1 MESKYQVLRHLNI
14 KGKEFFYYSIRNIEG
29 EKKIS
34 KLPLSIKI
42 ILESLIRN
50 FDGKTVTDEDIE
62 NLINWNPKKPSDS
75 EIPFTVSRVLMQDFT
90 GVPAVVDLAAM
101 RNKVKEMKKD
111 PEVINPLVPVDLVID
126 HSVQVDFFGTG
137 EAFQEN
143 QDMEF
148 ERNSERYRFL
158 KWAQKAFKNLRIV
171 PPSVGIVHQVNLEYL
186 GQVVMTKNNNGKE
199 IAYPDSLVGT
209 DSHTTMINGLGIVG
223 WGVGGIEAEA
233 AMLGQPVTFK
243 TPEVV
248 GVNLTGKLNAGVTA
262 TDLVLNLTEL
272 LRKHN
277 VVGKFV
283 EFFGEGV
290 KYLSLPDRATLS
302 NMCPE
307 YGATMALF
315 PVDSETLSYLRLTGR
330 SEEHME
336 LVEKYQKEQ
345 GIFGTDSEAEYS
357 EVVDMNLSKIRPSVS
372 GPKLPQQRVDLE
384 NIGNSFMKFMEESGQ
399 QTETRNGLTKFIEES
414 GQHAEIGI
422 RQKRVLLK
430 SAEISMNGKSEML
443 MDGDVVIAAIT
454 SCTNTSNPRVMVGAG
469 LLAKKAVELGL
480 KVNPKVK
487 TSLAPGSRV
496 VTEYLNKSGLQ
507 DYLDKLGFYLVGYGC
522 TTCIGNSG
530 PLDTSIE
537 KAIVDNKLNTAAVL
551 SGNRNFEARIHRN
564 VRANYL
570 MSPPLVVAFALAGK
584 ITTDLHAEPLGISKS
599 GKEVYLKEIW
609 PTEDEITDVINRSLD
624 RNMFVE
630 KYSNL
635 DVYNKKWE
643 SLQAPKGE
651 IYDWDPK
658 STYIRRVPFF
668 DTFNPKDILQV
679 SQIKDARP
687 LLFLG
692 DSVTT
697 DHISPAG
704 AIGKDSPAGKYLIE
718 NGIEPKD
725 FNSYGS
731 RRGNHEVMMRGTFA
745 NNRIRNLMV
754 EREGGFTE
762 HYPDGKETTVY
773 DAAVQY
779 MKDGIPLVVFAGVEY
794 GTGSSRDW
802 AAKGPLLLG
811 VKVVVAKSYER
822 IHRSNLVGMG
832 ILPLQFNEGDANS
845 LNIDKTKPV
854 SISIKGSFKPMAKAE
869 MEYTDK
875 TGKKSRTDLTVRIDT
890 PVEVDYFQSGGI
902 LNFVLK
908 RFVS

>member
-1 MESKYQVLRHLNI
+1 MESKYQVLRKL
-14 KGKEFFYYSIRNIEG
+14 KVKDKDFSYYSLKEIDKD
-29 EKKIS
+29 KKIS
-34 KLPLSIKI
+34 KLPVSIRV

-50 FDGKTVTDEDIE
+50 FDGKTVSEEDIE

-126 HSVQVDFFGTG
+126 HSVQVDFFGT
-137 EAFQEN
+137 EESFQEN
-143 QDMEF
+143 QDREF

-158 KWAQKAFKNLRIV
+158 KWAQKAFKNMRIV

-186 GQVVMTKNNNGKE
+186 GQVVMTKQEGGKN

-248 GVNLTGKLNAGVTA
+248 GVNLTGKLKPGVTA
-262 TDLVLNLTEL
+262 TDLVLTLTEL

-283 EFFGEGV
+283 EFFGNGIGS
-290 KYLSLPDRATLS
+290 LALPDRATLS

-315 PVDSETLSYLRLTGR
+315 PVDSETLNYLRITGR
-330 SEEHME
+330 SEEQIE
-336 LVEKYQKEQ
+336 LVEKYLKEQ
-345 GIFGTDSEAEYS
+345 GLFGTETASTFS
-357 EVVDMNLSKIRPSVS
+357 EVIDLNLSNVKPSVS

-399 QTETRNGLTKFIEES
+399 QTETGN
-414 GQHAEIGI
+414 
-422 RQKRVLLK
+422 RQKQVLLK
-430 SAEISMNGKSEML
+430 SAEISLHGKSETL

-496 VTEYLNKSGLQ
+496 VTEYLDKSGLQ
-507 DYLDKLGFYLVGYGC
+507 EYLDKLGFYLVGYGC

-530 PLDTSIE
+530 PLDDNIE
-537 KAIVDNKLNTAAVL
+537 KAIIDNKLNTAAVL

-584 ITTDLHAEPLGISKS
+584 ITTDLSNEPLGLTAS
-599 GKEVYLKEIW
+599 GKKVYLKDVW
-609 PTEDEITDVINRSLD
+609 PSEDEISEVINSSLD

-643 SLQAPKGE
+643 SLEAPKGE

-668 DTFNPKDILQV
+668 DTFNPKQV
-679 SQIKDARP
+679 IEVKQIKDARP
-687 LLFLG
+687 LLVMG

-704 AIGKDSPAGKYLIE
+704 AIGKDSPAGKYLIA

-754 EREGGFTE
+754 EKEGGFTK
-762 HYPDGKETTVY
+762 HYPEGKETTVY

-779 MKDGIPLVVFAGVEY
+779 MKDNVPLVVFAGVEY

-811 VKVVVAKSYER
+811 IKAAVAKSYER
-822 IHRSNLVGMG
+822 IHRSNLIGMG
-832 ILPLQFNEGDANS
+832 VLPLQFNEGDAKS
-845 LNIDKTKPV
+845 LNMDETKPV
-854 SISIKGSFKPMAKAE
+854 TINIEGSLKPMCKAE
-869 MEYTDK
+869 MEFTDRS
-875 TGKKSRTDLTVRIDT
+875 GKKSKTALTVRLDT
-890 PVEVDYFQSGGI
+890 PVEVEYFLSGGI

>member
-1 MESKYQVLRHLNI
+1 MESKYQVLRKL
-14 KGKEFFYYSIRNIEG
+14 KVKDKDFSYYSLKEIDKD
-29 EKKIS
+29 KKIS
-34 KLPLSIKI
+34 KLPVSIRV

-50 FDGKTVTDEDIE
+50 FDGKTVSEEDIE

-126 HSVQVDFFGTG
+126 HSVQVDFFGT
-137 EAFQEN
+137 EESFQEN
-143 QDMEF
+143 QDREF

-158 KWAQKAFKNLRIV
+158 KWAQKAFKNMRIV

-186 GQVVMTKNNNGKE
+186 GQVVMTKQEGGKN

-248 GVNLTGKLNAGVTA
+248 GVNLTGKLKPGVTA
-262 TDLVLNLTEL
+262 TDLVLTLTEL

-283 EFFGEGV
+283 EFFGNGIGS
-290 KYLSLPDRATLS
+290 LALPDRATLS

-315 PVDSETLSYLRLTGR
+315 PVDSETLNYLRITGR
-330 SEEHME
+330 SEEQIE
-336 LVEKYQKEQ
+336 LVEKYLKEQ
-345 GIFGTDSEAEYS
+345 GLFGTETASTFS
-357 EVVDMNLSKIRPSVS
+357 EVIDLNLSNVKPSVS

-399 QTETRNGLTKFIEES
+399 QTETGN
-414 GQHAEIGI
+414 
-422 RQKRVLLK
+422 RQKQVLLK
-430 SAEISMNGKSEML
+430 SAEISLHGKSETL

-496 VTEYLNKSGLQ
+496 VTEYLDKSGLQ
-507 DYLDKLGFYLVGYGC
+507 EYLDKLGFYLVGYGC

-530 PLDTSIE
+530 PLDDNIE
-537 KAIVDNKLNTAAVL
+537 KAIIDNKLNTAAVL

-564 VRANYL
+564 IRANYL

-584 ITTDLHAEPLGISKS
+584 ITTDLSNEPLGLTAS
-599 GKEVYLKEIW
+599 GKKVYLKDVW
-609 PTEDEITDVINRSLD
+609 PSEDEISEVINSSLD

-643 SLQAPKGE
+643 SLEAPKGE

-668 DTFNPKDILQV
+668 DTFNPKQV
-679 SQIKDARP
+679 IEVKQIKDARP
-687 LLFLG
+687 LLVMG

-704 AIGKDSPAGKYLIE
+704 AIGKDSPAGKYLIA

-754 EREGGFTE
+754 EKEGGFTK
-762 HYPDGKETTVY
+762 HYPEGKETTVY

-779 MKDGIPLVVFAGVEY
+779 MKDNVPLVVFAGVEY

-811 VKVVVAKSYER
+811 IKAAVAKSYER
-822 IHRSNLVGMG
+822 IHRSNLIGMG
-832 ILPLQFNEGDANS
+832 VLPLQFNEGDAKS
-845 LNIDKTKPV
+845 LNMDETKPV
-854 SISIKGSFKPMAKAE
+854 TINIEGSLKPMCKAE
-869 MEYTDK
+869 MEFTDRSGQKSK
-875 TGKKSRTDLTVRIDT
+875 TALTVRLDT
-890 PVEVDYFQSGGI
+890 PVEVEYFLSGGI

>member
-1 MESKYQVLRHLNI
+1 MESKYQVLR
-14 KGKEFFYYSIRNIEG
+14 KFKVRGKDFSYYSLKEIDRDG
-29 EKKIS
+29 KIS
-34 KLPLSIKI
+34 KLPVSIRI

-50 FDGKTVTDEDIE
+50 FDGKTVREEDIE

-101 RNKVKEMKKD
+101 RNKVKEMNKD

-126 HSVQVDFFGTG
+126 HSVQVDFFGT
-137 EAFQEN
+137 EESFQEN
-143 QDMEF
+143 QDREF

-158 KWAQKAFKNLRIV
+158 KWAQKAFKNMRIV

-186 GQVVMTKNNNGKE
+186 GQVVMTKQDGGENL
-199 IAYPDSLVGT
+199 AYPDSLVGT

-248 GVNLTGKLNAGVTA
+248 GVNLTGKLKPGVTA
-262 TDLVLNLTEL
+262 TDLVLTLTEL

-283 EFFGEGV
+283 EFFGNGIGS
-290 KYLSLPDRATLS
+290 LALPDRATLS

-315 PVDSETLSYLRLTGR
+315 PVDGETLNYLRITGR
-330 SEEHME
+330 SEEQID
-336 LVEKYQKEQ
+336 LVEKYLKEQ
-345 GIFGTDSEAEYS
+345 GLFGTEAASSFS
-357 EVVDMNLSKIRPSVS
+357 EVIDLNLDDVKPSVS

-399 QTETRNGLTKFIEES
+399 QTETGN
-414 GQHAEIGI
+414 
-422 RQKRVLLK
+422 RQKQILLK
-430 SAEISMNGKSEML
+430 SAEITLNGKSETL

-496 VTEYLNKSGLQ
+496 VTEYLNRSGLQ
-507 DYLDKLGFYLVGYGC
+507 SYLDELGFYLVGYGC

-530 PLDTSIE
+530 PLDENIE
-537 KAIVDNKLNTAAVL
+537 KAIIDNKLNTAAVL

-584 ITTDLHAEPLGISKS
+584 ITTDLHNEPLGVSKT
-599 GKEVYLKEIW
+599 GKKVYLKDVW
-609 PTEDEITDVINRSLD
+609 PSEDEISAVINSSLD

-643 SLQAPKGE
+643 SLEAPMGE

-668 DTFNPKDILQV
+668 DAFNPNQLLEVK
-679 SQIKDARP
+679 QIKDARP
-687 LLFLG
+687 LLVMG

-754 EREGGFTE
+754 EREGGFTK

-773 DAAVQY
+773 EAAVQY
-779 MKDGIPLVVFAGVEY
+779 MKNNVPLVVFAGVEY

-811 VKVVVAKSYER
+811 IKAAVAKSYER
-822 IHRSNLVGMG
+822 IHRSNLIGMG
-832 ILPLQFNEGDANS
+832 VLPLQFNEGDVKS
-845 LNIDKTKPV
+845 LKIDFTQPVTINID
-854 SISIKGSFKPMAKAE
+854 GSLKPMGKAE
-869 MEYTDK
+869 MEFTDIS
-875 TGKKSRTDLTVRIDT
+875 GKKSKTGLTVRLDT
-890 PVEVDYFQSGGI
+890 PVEVEYFQSGGI

>member
-1 MESKYQVLRHLNI
+1 MESKYQVLRKL
-14 KGKEFFYYSIRNIEG
+14 KVKDKDFSYYSLKEIDKDN
-29 EKKIS
+29 KIS
-34 KLPLSIKI
+34 KLPVSIRV

-50 FDGKTVTDEDIE
+50 FDGKTVSEEDIE

-137 EAFQEN
+137 ESFQEN
-143 QDMEF
+143 QDREF

-158 KWAQKAFKNLRIV
+158 KWAQKAFKNMRIV

-186 GQVVMTKNNNGKE
+186 GQVVMTKQEGGKN

-248 GVNLTGKLNAGVTA
+248 GVNLTGKLKPGVTA
-262 TDLVLNLTEL
+262 TDLVLTLTEL

-283 EFFGEGV
+283 EFFGNGIGS
-290 KYLSLPDRATLS
+290 LALPDRATLS

-315 PVDSETLSYLRLTGR
+315 PVDSETLNYLRITGR
-330 SEEHME
+330 SEEQIE
-336 LVEKYQKEQ
+336 LVEKYLKEQ
-345 GIFGTDSEAEYS
+345 GLFGTETASAFS
-357 EVVDMNLSKIRPSVS
+357 EVVDLNLSNVKPSVS

-399 QTETRNGLTKFIEES
+399 QTETGN
-414 GQHAEIGI
+414 
-422 RQKRVLLK
+422 RQKQVLLK
-430 SAEISMNGKSEML
+430 SAEISLHGKSETL

-496 VTEYLNKSGLQ
+496 VTEYLDKSGLQ
-507 DYLDKLGFYLVGYGC
+507 EYLDKLGFYLVGYGC

-530 PLDTSIE
+530 PLDDNIE
-537 KAIVDNKLNTAAVL
+537 KAIIDNKLNTAAVL

-584 ITTDLHAEPLGISKS
+584 ITTDLSNEPLGLTAS
-599 GKEVYLKEIW
+599 GKKVYLKDVW
-609 PTEDEITDVINRSLD
+609 PSEDEISEVINSSLD
-624 RNMFVE
+624 MNMFVE

-643 SLQAPKGE
+643 SLEAPKGE

-668 DTFNPKDILQV
+668 DTFNPKQV
-679 SQIKDARP
+679 IEVKQIKDARP
-687 LLFLG
+687 LLVMG

-704 AIGKDSPAGKYLIE
+704 AIGKDSPAGKYLIA

-754 EREGGFTE
+754 EKEGGFTK
-762 HYPDGKETTVY
+762 HYPEGKETTVY

-779 MKDGIPLVVFAGVEY
+779 MKDNVPLVVFAGVEY

-811 VKVVVAKSYER
+811 IKAAVAKSYER
-822 IHRSNLVGMG
+822 IHRSNLIGMG
-832 ILPLQFNEGDANS
+832 VLPLQFNEGDAKS
-845 LNIDKTKPV
+845 LNMDETKPV
-854 SISIKGSFKPMAKAE
+854 TINIEGSLKPMCKAE
-869 MEYTDK
+869 MEFTDRS
-875 TGKKSRTDLTVRIDT
+875 GKKSKTALTVRLDT
-890 PVEVDYFQSGGI
+890 PVEVEYFQSGGI

>member
-1 MESKYQVLRHLNI
+1 MESKYQVLRKL
-14 KGKEFFYYSIRNIEG
+14 KVKDKDFSYYSLKEIDKDN
-29 EKKIS
+29 KIS
-34 KLPLSIKI
+34 KLPVSIRV

-50 FDGKTVTDEDIE
+50 FDGKTVSEEDIE

-126 HSVQVDFFGTG
+126 HSVQVDFFGT
-137 EAFQEN
+137 EESFQEN
-143 QDMEF
+143 QDREF

-158 KWAQKAFKNLRIV
+158 KWAQKAFKNMRIV

-186 GQVVMTKNNNGKE
+186 GQVVMTKQEGGKN

-248 GVNLTGKLNAGVTA
+248 GVNLTGKLKPGVTA
-262 TDLVLNLTEL
+262 TDLVLTLTEL

-283 EFFGEGV
+283 EFFGNGIGS
-290 KYLSLPDRATLS
+290 LALPDRATLS

-315 PVDSETLSYLRLTGR
+315 PVDSETLNYLRITGR
-330 SEEHME
+330 SEEQIE
-336 LVEKYQKEQ
+336 LVEKYLKEQ
-345 GIFGTDSEAEYS
+345 GLFGTETASAFS
-357 EVVDMNLSKIRPSVS
+357 EVVDLNLSNVKPSVS

-399 QTETRNGLTKFIEES
+399 QTETGN
-414 GQHAEIGI
+414 
-422 RQKRVLLK
+422 RQKQVLLK
-430 SAEISMNGKSEML
+430 SAEISLHGKSETL

-496 VTEYLNKSGLQ
+496 VTEYLDKSGLQ
-507 DYLDKLGFYLVGYGC
+507 EYLDKLGFYLVGYGC

-530 PLDTSIE
+530 PLDDNIE
-537 KAIVDNKLNTAAVL
+537 KAIIDNKLNTAAVL

-584 ITTDLHAEPLGISKS
+584 ITTDLSNEPLGLTAS
-599 GKEVYLKEIW
+599 GKKVYLKDVW
-609 PTEDEITDVINRSLD
+609 PSEDEISEVINSSLD

-643 SLQAPKGE
+643 SLEAPKGE

-668 DTFNPKDILQV
+668 DTFNPKQV
-679 SQIKDARP
+679 IEVKQIKDARP
-687 LLFLG
+687 LLVMG

-704 AIGKDSPAGKYLIE
+704 AIGKDSPAGKYLIA

-754 EREGGFTE
+754 EKEGGFTK

-779 MKDGIPLVVFAGVEY
+779 MKDNVPLVVFAGVEY

-811 VKVVVAKSYER
+811 IKAAVAKSYER
-822 IHRSNLVGMG
+822 IHRSNLIGMG
-832 ILPLQFNEGDANS
+832 ILPLQFNEGDAKSMN
-845 LNIDKTKPV
+845 LDETKPV
-854 SISIKGSFKPMAKAE
+854 TINIEGSLKPMCKAE
-869 MEYTDK
+869 MEFTNRS
-875 TGKKSRTDLTVRIDT
+875 GKKSKTALTVRLDT
-890 PVEVDYFQSGGI
+890 PVEVEYFQSGGI

>member
-1 MESKYQVLRHLNI
+1 MESKYQVLRKLRVKN
-14 KGKEFFYYSIRNIEG
+14 KDFSYYSLKEIDKDN
-29 EKKIS
+29 KIS
-34 KLPLSIKI
+34 KLPISIRV

-50 FDGKTVTDEDIE
+50 FDGKTVREEDIE
-62 NLINWNPKKPSDS
+62 NLINWNPKKSSDS

-101 RNKVKEMKKD
+101 RDKVRDMKKN
-111 PEVINPLVPVDLVID
+111 PEIINPLVPVDLVID
-126 HSVQVDFFGTG
+126 HSVQVDFFGTA
-137 EAFQEN
+137 ESFQEN
-143 QDMEF
+143 QDKEF

-158 KWAQKAFKNLRIV
+158 KWAQKAFKNMRIV

-186 GQVVMTKNNNGKE
+186 GQIVMTKQEGGKN
-199 IAYPDSLVGT
+199 IAYFDSLVGT

-248 GVNLTGKLNAGVTA
+248 GVNLTGKLKSGVTA
-262 TDLVLNLTEL
+262 TDLVLTLTEL
-272 LRKHN
+272 LRKHD

-283 EFFGEGV
+283 EFFGNGISS
-290 KYLSLPDRATLS
+290 LALPDRATLS

-315 PVDSETLSYLRLTGR
+315 PVDNETLNYLRITGR
-330 SEEHME
+330 SEEHIE
-336 LVEKYQKEQ
+336 LVEKYLKEQ
-345 GIFGTDSEAEYS
+345 GLFGVEAAASFS
-357 EVVDMNLSKIRPSVS
+357 EVIDLNLSNVKPSVS

-384 NIGNSFMKFMEESGQ
+384 NIGNSFMKFMEESGEQ
-399 QTETRNGLTKFIEES
+399 SETGN
-414 GQHAEIGI
+414 
-422 RQKRVLLK
+422 RQKQVLLK
-430 SAEISMNGKSEML
+430 SAETIIHGKRETL

-496 VTEYLNKSGLQ
+496 VTEYLEKSGLQ
-507 DYLDKLGFYLVGYGC
+507 DYLNKLGFYLAGYGC

-530 PLDTSIE
+530 PLDEGIE
-537 KAIVDNKLNTAAVL
+537 KAILENKLNTVAVL
-551 SGNRNFEARIHRN
+551 SGNRNFEARIHRD

-584 ITTDLHAEPLGISKS
+584 ITIDLNNEPLGMSTS
-599 GKEVYLKEIW
+599 GKKVYLKDIW
-609 PTEDEITDVINRSLD
+609 PSEDEISAVINRSLD
-624 RNMFVE
+624 RNMFIE

-643 SLQAPKGE
+643 SLEAPEGE
-651 IYDWDPK
+651 IYDWDSK

-668 DTFNPKDILQV
+668 DTFNPKQV
-679 SQIKDARP
+679 IEVKQIKDARP
-687 LLFLG
+687 LLVMG

-704 AIGKDSPAGKYLIE
+704 AIGKDSPAGKYLIA

-754 EREGGFTE
+754 EKEGGFTR

-773 DAAVQY
+773 DGAVQY
-779 MKDGIPLVVFAGVEY
+779 MKENVPMVVFAGIEY

-811 VKVVVAKSYER
+811 VKAVVAKSYER

-832 ILPLQFNEGDANS
+832 VLPLEFNEGDAKS
-845 LNIDKTKPV
+845 LDIDHTKPV
-854 SISIKGSFKPMAKAE
+854 TINVEGPMKPMGKAE
-869 MEYTDK
+869 MEFTDRA
-875 TGKKSRTDLTVRIDT
+875 GKKSKTGLTVRLDT
-890 PVEVDYFQSGGI
+890 PVEVEYFQSGGI